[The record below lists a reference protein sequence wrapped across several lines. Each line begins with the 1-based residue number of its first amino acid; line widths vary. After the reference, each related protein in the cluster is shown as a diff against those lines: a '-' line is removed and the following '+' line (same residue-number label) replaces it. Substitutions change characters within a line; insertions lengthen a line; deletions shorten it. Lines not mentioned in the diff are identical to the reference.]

1 MNTYVTLKITNK
13 TVSGMEKERKALG
26 QIANYIIYT
35 KVQMVMLKNGE
46 NHNYVFR
53 KLSFLYFKFDDK
65 YIIMLCSIYRSIL
78 VPGTSL
84 INNGTLG
91 LVYMIGLGY
100 MFFGIAIISDIFME
114 SIESITAQT
123 KSVELWDKESKSK

>member
-13 TVSGMEKERKALG
+13 TVSGMEKVRKALG

-53 KLSFLYFKFDDK
+53 KLSFLYFKFVDK
-65 YIIMLCSIYRSIL
+65 YIMLCSIYRSIL